1 MVKQAITSND
11 LDLTGGRIDQ
21 RAKRTAGDQLRN
33 SVGNA

>member
-21 RAKRTAGDQLRN
+21 RAKRTAADQLQK
-33 SVGNA
+33 SVSNA